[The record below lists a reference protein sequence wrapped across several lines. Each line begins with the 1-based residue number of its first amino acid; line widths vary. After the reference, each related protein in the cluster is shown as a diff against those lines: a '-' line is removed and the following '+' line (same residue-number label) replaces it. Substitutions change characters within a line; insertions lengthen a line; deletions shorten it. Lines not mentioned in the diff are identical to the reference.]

1 MIQCEAMKAHYSHPE
16 ARECTGRSFGL
27 PFVERLSELS
37 LVTGR
42 AIEWHAHDETEVLC
56 CLRGSLE
63 YEFRGRLGVTVPT
76 GCLLVIPKGL
86 EHRLVGGVDAPCRR
100 LSLFL
105 LEAARQKPAVFS
117 RREYRDLLADILR
130 RRLRPRPFPPDTRN
144 DLTRLADL
152 TAKAALSSR
161 DRVELRTRTA
171 AVLVAFG
178 IDRTV
183 EASRPQ
189 TKMIDEALKWL
200 QTHYAEKV
208 TLGQL
213 TAFMGYGP
221 SRFCELFKART
232 GLPPLEWLIRHR
244 IDRACELLKG
254 DDLSIVEIAR
264 RVGFDDASFF
274 GRVFR
279 KRIGLTPSEYRR
291 QHLRR

>member
-1 MIQCEAMKAHYSHPE
+1 MKAHYSHPE

-37 LVTGR
+37 LVKGR
-42 AIEWHAHDETEVLC
+42 SIEWHAHDETEVLC

-63 YEFRGRLGVTVPT
+63 YEFRGRLGVTVPS
-76 GCLLVIPKGL
+76 GCFLVIPKGL

-105 LEAARQKPAVFS
+105 LEDARQKPAVFS
-117 RREYRDLLADILR
+117 RGEYRDLLADILR
-130 RRLRPRPFPPDTRN
+130 RRLRPHPFSPDTRN

-152 TAKAALSSR
+152 TAKAELSSR
-161 DRVELRTRTA
+161 NRVELRTRTA
-171 AVLVAFG
+171 AVLVSLG
-178 IDRTV
+178 TVRTPEGV
-183 EASRPQ
+183 KPQ
-189 TKMIDEALKWL
+189 VRLIDEALKWL
-200 QTHYAEKV
+200 QTHSAEKV

-232 GLPPLEWLIRHR
+232 GLPPLEWLTRHR
-244 IDRACELLKG
+244 IDRACELLK
-254 DDLSIVEIAR
+254 DDNLTIVEIAR
-264 RVGFDDASFF
+264 RVGFDDPSFF

-279 KRIGLTPSEYRR
+279 KRIGLTPGEYRR
-291 QHLRR
+291 RSCVS

>member
-1 MIQCEAMKAHYSHPE
+1 MKAHYSHPE
-16 ARECTGRSFGL
+16 ARECRGRSFGL

-37 LVTGR
+37 LVKGR
-42 AIEWHAHDETEVLC
+42 SIEWHVHDETEVLC
-56 CLRGSLE
+56 CLRGSLK
-63 YEFRGRLGVTVPT
+63 YEFRGRLGVTVPS
-76 GCLLVIPKGL
+76 GCFLVIPKGL

-105 LEAARQKPAVFS
+105 LEDARQKPAVFS
-117 RREYRDLLADILR
+117 RGEYRDLLADILR
-130 RRLRPRPFPPDTRN
+130 RRLRPHPFSPDTRN

-161 DRVELRTRTA
+161 DCVELRTRTA

-178 IDRTV
+178 TDRTT
-183 EASRPQ
+183 EDSKPQ
-189 TKMIDEALKWL
+189 AKMIDEAIKWL
-200 QTHYAEKV
+200 QTHSAEKV

-221 SRFCELFKART
+221 SRLGELFKART

-244 IDRACELLKG
+244 IERACELLKDG
-254 DDLSIVEIAR
+254 DLSIVEIAR
-264 RVGFDDASFF
+264 RVGFDDPSFF

-279 KRIGLTPSEYRR
+279 KRIGLTPGEYRR